1 MCPLTRPKADIGLV
15 RHLGYFLQM
24 QRLTRRSAA
33 RLVAA
38 LFILNLISTPD
49 AAYSADA
56 VATRGGAPRVVNVT
70 SDSMPGWL
78 PSEDLERQ
86 ARTTATEYM
95 ADIDSGKYAQ
105 AYSFLAEIDRKDQ
118 PLSAFVDRL
127 RQFNARAGAVV
138 ERRIVT
144 VTWTKNPAHAPLPG
158 VYVALDL
165 VSRFAN
171 IDRHCGFLVLYQAP
185 SGGSFQ
191 VMREENNFIDNVTA
205 AKIAKQS
212 SPAAV
217 DTTWASVS
225 AHCPGYQSG
234 LKQPEQPASVA
245 PSAPIPE
252 ASAPTI
258 GYPSVNAALAALHS
272 KSGVVFTTQDGWT
285 IADDAEAQ
293 TIWSFPPPGHPAY
306 PSVVKRQLVVQDGA
320 TNLIMSVHCDATK
333 KACDDLVR
341 SFEQLNAAISASLHS
356 RH

>member
-1 MCPLTRPKADIGLV
+1 
-15 RHLGYFLQM
+15 M
-24 QRLTRRSAA
+24 QRLSLRTAA
-33 RLVAA
+33 HLVAA
-38 LFILNLISTPD
+38 FFMLNLIST
-49 AAYSADA
+49 ARSADA
-56 VATRGGAPRVVNVT
+56 VVTRGGTPRVVNVT

-86 ARTTATEYM
+86 ARMTATDYM
-95 ADIDSGKYAQ
+95 ADIDGGKYAE

-127 RQFNARAGAVV
+127 REFNGRAGAVV

-191 VMREENNFIDNVTA
+191 VMREENNFIDNATA
-205 AKIAKQS
+205 ANVAKQS
-212 SPAAV
+212 TQAAV
-217 DTTWASVS
+217 DTMWASVS
-225 AHCPGYQSG
+225 AHCPGYQSS
-234 LKQPEQPASVA
+234 LQLPEQPAPLAS
-245 PSAPIPE
+245 SAPIPE

-285 IADDAEAQ
+285 IADDAAEQ

-306 PSVVKRQLVVQDGA
+306 PSVVKRQLVVQDSA
-320 TNLIMSVHCDATK
+320 TNLLMSVRCDAAK

-341 SFEQLNAAISASLHS
+341 SFEKLNAAMSASLHS